1 MTADAQP
8 VKVGGRLVEPGE
20 RRRFRYEL
28 SETYNG
34 DPVEIPVSVLN
45 GAHVGPTVLLTAAVH
60 GDEMNGV
67 KILQQ
72 AASRYDPADL
82 YGTLVCLHVLNVPGF
97 LAQQRYL
104 PFYDEDLNR
113 AFPGNPSGKTS
124 SRFADELFGTFVRE
138 CDLGIDFHT
147 STRHRTTMPHVRADV
162 SNPAVER
169 LARAFGMG
177 VILAGRGSGGT
188 LRSAASAAGTPT
200 ITVET
205 GRAHRF
211 QTELVKRA
219 LRGIDSVLGEYG
231 VLPDEPVA
239 WAGWTR
245 VVAEPTE
252 KTWIRA
258 DRGGLIDVEWGPSPL
273 VEEGDLLFT
282 LSDHFEEE
290 ITEVRAPHT
299 GLVVGV
305 LECPLA
311 YPGHPLCHFVRV
323 NEMTEAIV
331 RDHVESGSFDIYRP
345 GGFHWVERPLDETD
359 TRSAETDRTG
369 MSAAVRKENADE

>member
-1 MTADAQP
+1 MITDAQP
-8 VKVGGRLVEPGE
+8 VEVGGRLVEPGE
-20 RRRFRYEL
+20 RRQFRYEL

-34 DPVEIPVSVLN
+34 DAVEVPVSVIT
-45 GAHVGPTVLLTAAVH
+45 GEHDGPTVLVTAAVH

-82 YGTLVCLHVLNVPGF
+82 HGTLVCLHVLNVPGF

-124 SRFADELFGTFVRE
+124 SRFADELFTTFIRE

-162 SNPAVER
+162 SDPAVER
-169 LARAFGMG
+169 LARAFGMS
-177 VILAGRGSGGT
+177 VILAGAGSEGT
-188 LRSAASAAGTPT
+188 LRTAASAAGIPT

-211 QTELVKRA
+211 QTDLVERA

-231 VLPDEPVA
+231 VLPGEPVV
-239 WAGWTR
+239 WPGWTR

-290 ITEVRAPHT
+290 VTEVRAPFT
-299 GLVVGV
+299 GIVVGV

-323 NEMTEAIV
+323 DEETADIIRGDIERGV
-331 RDHVESGSFDIYRP
+331 FDVYRE
-345 GGFHWVERPLDETD
+345 GGFQWPEPRWYAKHERESDSERGGRNDE
-359 TRSAETDRTG
+359 
-369 MSAAVRKENADE
+369 RK